1 MKIAVVCGLLAS
13 VLLVTVLGPTGSAAA
28 EKQVAVIW
36 EGKSGM
42 TKRVQMGFMHRMRA
56 IGPEVKIINRVEL
69 PSMQD
74 AEKAFRELEPTVD
87 GIVFLRS
94 SGAKFLGK
102 ANPKVP
108 SFVGGCNNPVD
119 LGAVKQL
126 DAPDGNVTGVTYFI
140 PYEKRFEVL
149 KKMFPT
155 AKSVG
160 IVLQKGHPATPIDQK
175 GTKEQC
181 DRLGLTYQEVVA
193 ENANQLLQGA
203 EALADK
209 VQVLIISA
217 TGLVIDNTVNLVGI
231 QNRKKVPL
239 FSYAEGRA
247 KLGALAELAARDE
260 ELGSMLADS
269 VVDVVVKGKRVAQVP
284 VKMDPKPSLVINDGI
299 AKMLNVSVPAELQG
313 QVQLVQ

>member
-13 VLLVTVLGPTGSAAA
+13 VLLVMLLGSTSFAA

-69 PSMQD
+69 PSIQD
-74 AEKAFRELEPTVD
+74 AEKAFQELEPTVD

>member
-13 VLLVTVLGPTGSAAA
+13 LLLVTVLGPTGSAAA

-42 TKRVQMGFMHRMRA
+42 TKRVHMGFMHRMRA

-69 PSMQD
+69 PSIQD

-94 SGAKFLGK
+94 SGAEFLGK

-126 DAPDGNVTGVTYFI
+126 DAPEGNVTGVTYFI

-149 KKMFPT
+149 KKMFPA
-155 AKSVG
+155 AKSIG

-181 DRLGLTYQEVVA
+181 DRLGLAYQEVVA

-269 VVDVVVKGKRVAQVP
+269 VVDVVAKGKRVAQVP

-299 AKMLNVSVPAELQG
+299 AKMLNVSVPSELQG